1 MAGFLFLY
9 IHYKIEDKT
18 MFMAICRNPWCKAS
32 FPFCEENIKEADGTI
47 VEPKECPKCRSFDT
61 EMGGGVTWT
70 DKQYEGDRFDGMPH
84 QIKYR
89 VTNYR

>member
-1 MAGFLFLY
+1 MAGFFFLY
-9 IHYKIEDKT
+9 IHKT
-18 MFMAICRNPWCKAS
+18 SEQNMLNAICRNPWCKAS
-32 FPFCEENIKEADGTI
+32 FPFCEEDMTEVGGVMVD
-47 VEPKECPKCRSFDT
+47 PKECPKCKSFNE
-61 EMGGGVTWT
+61 EMSGGVAWT